1 MRIFVTGASGFIGS
15 AVVPELLRAGHR
27 VTGLARSD
35 ASAAALVAAGAEVQR
50 GDLTDLNSLREG
62 AAAAE
67 GVVHLAYN
75 HDFSQMGAAAQTDR
89 AAIEAVGDALAG
101 TDRPLVFAS
110 GVLGMTPGRV
120 ATEHDVPP
128 EALHPRIATA
138 SAALALASRG
148 VRVLSMR
155 FAPTVHGEGD
165 HGFMHTIAQIARQK
179 GVSGY
184 VGDGENRWPAVHR
197 LDAATLVRLALEKG
211 AAGSSLHAVAE
222 EGVRIRDVAEVIGRH
237 LKMPVVSVPAAQA
250 AEHFGWMGLFI
261 GADSPV
267 SSALTRDWMGWTP
280 THPGLLADLDEGH
293 YFQTLA

>member
-1 MRIFVTGASGFIGS
+1 MRVFVTGASGFIGS
-15 AVVPELLRAGHR
+15 AVVPELLRAGHQ

-35 ASAAALVAAGAEVQR
+35 ASAAALIAAGAEVQR
-50 GDLTDLNSLREG
+50 GDLNDLNSLREG
-62 AAAAE
+62 AAAAD

-89 AAIEAVGDALAG
+89 AALEAIGDALAG

-110 GVLGMTPGRV
+110 GVLGMAPGRV
-120 ATEHDVPP
+120 ATEHDAPP
-128 EALHPRIATA
+128 TGLHPRIVTTQ
-138 SAALALASRG
+138 AALALASRG
-148 VRVLSMR
+148 VRVVSMR

-165 HGFMHTIAQIARQK
+165 HGFMHAIAQIARQK

-197 LDAATLVRLALEKG
+197 LDAATLVRLALERG
-211 AAGSSLHAVAE
+211 TAGSSLHAVAE
-222 EGVRIRDVAEVIGRH
+222 EGVRLRDVAEVIGRH
-237 LKMPVVSVPAAQA
+237 LNLPMVSVSAAQA
-250 AEHFGWMGLFI
+250 AEHFGWMGMFI

-267 SSALTRDWMGWTP
+267 SSALTREWMNWTP
-280 THPGLLADLDEGH
+280 TRPGLLADLDAGH

>member
-1 MRIFVTGASGFIGS
+1 MRVFVTGASGFIGS
-15 AVVPELLRAGHR
+15 AVVPELLRAGHQ

-50 GDLTDLNSLREG
+50 GDLNDLDSLRAG
-62 AAAAE
+62 AAAAD

-89 AAIEAVGDALAG
+89 AALEAIGDALAG
-101 TDRPLVFAS
+101 TEYPLVFAS
-110 GVLGMTPGRV
+110 GVIGMTPGHV
-120 ATEHDVPP
+120 ATEHDAPS
-128 EALHPRIATA
+128 AGLHPRVATA
-138 SAALALASRG
+138 AAALALASRG
-148 VRVLSMR
+148 VRVMSMR

-165 HGFMHTIAQIARQK
+165 YGFMHTIAQIARQK

-197 LDAATLVRLALEKG
+197 LDAATLVRLGLERG
-211 AAGSSLHAVAE
+211 VAGSSLHAVAE
-222 EGVRIRDVAEVIGRH
+222 ESVRLREVAEVIGRH
-237 LKMPVVSVPAAQA
+237 LNLPVVSVPADQA
-250 AEHFGWMGLFI
+250 AEHFGWMGMFI

-267 SSALTRDWMGWTP
+267 SSALTREWMGWTP
-280 THPGLLADLDEGH
+280 THPGLLADLNEGH

>member
-1 MRIFVTGASGFIGS
+1 MRVFVTGASGFIGS
-15 AVVPELLRAGHR
+15 AVVPELLRAGHQ

-50 GDLTDLNSLREG
+50 GDLNDLDSLRAG
-62 AAAAE
+62 AAAAD

-89 AAIEAVGDALAG
+89 AALEAIGDALAG

-110 GVLGMTPGRV
+110 GVIGMTPGRV
-120 ATEHDVPP
+120 ATEHDAPP
-128 EALHPRIATA
+128 EGLHPRIATTA
-138 SAALALASRG
+138 AALALASRG
-148 VRVLSMR
+148 VRVVSMR
-155 FAPTVHGEGD
+155 LAPTVHGEGD
-165 HGFMHTIAQIARQK
+165 HGFMHTIIGIARQK

-197 LDAATLVRLALEKG
+197 LDAATLLRLALEKG

-237 LKMPVVSVPAAQA
+237 LNLPVVSVPADQA
-250 AEHFGWMGLFI
+250 AEHFGWIGMFI

-267 SSALTRDWMGWTP
+267 SSALTREWMGWTP
-280 THPGLLADLDEGH
+280 THLGLLADLGEGH